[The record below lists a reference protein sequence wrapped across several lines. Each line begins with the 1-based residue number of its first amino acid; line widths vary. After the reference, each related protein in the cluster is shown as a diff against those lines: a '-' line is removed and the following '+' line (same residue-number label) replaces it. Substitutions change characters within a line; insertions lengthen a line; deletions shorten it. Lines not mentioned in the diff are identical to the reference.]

1 MPRERPRFTFQIAV
15 TAMRMIGIGL
25 MGFLL
30 AGVALLLSNMNIVEQ
45 GQRMVREMAMGPQL
59 VFEPRLQAKA
69 DGTHAATILRSNP
82 DHPVILSGFPAYQSV
97 AFTFPK
103 DARPSSGYLQ
113 IDATAQVLA
122 GVHGVL
128 RISIMGARRG
138 ELLLRPGEVG
148 RSLQIPLSPPDF
160 AGDQLVV
167 SFSLQGTAPQQQ
179 CGAEDGIAAIVE
191 IETTSA
197 VFVTLDQPLRTARD
211 RVHAWGDV
219 VRVAWPVW
227 LKRDEQVRRL
237 ILGAQVKQRGLR
249 AQFVAEGDEGALAA
263 VALREAL
270 DDLPAANPVPSATF
284 VSGAATQG
292 VRRFHRKAVWR
303 NRYALVDG
311 ADLPVPSQMTLRMVL
326 GDLFGDHQWSVTV
339 TLNDRLVW
347 QDRVAGT
354 RGDYQAEID
363 LPAAWQTNRNQIDV
377 VATTSAPR
385 VGLCDEG
392 PELVAEM
399 LPETQLVHGEHIYAG
414 PIAALKR
421 ALVGTEPIRVALSAS
436 LTAPEAD
443 RVSGWLARIAPVESE
458 LRPAGSVAH
467 IIVADARAASLP
479 VPAGTPAWIVTQG
492 EDTSDVVVRA
502 FAPGD
507 TFPRTGVFLLV
518 IPAGVDL
525 SEGAT

>member
-1 MPRERPRFTFQIAV
+1 
-15 TAMRMIGIGL
+15 MRMIGIGL

-45 GQRMVREMAMGPQL
+45 GQRMVRELATGPQL
-59 VFEPRLQAKA
+59 VFEPQLEAQA
-69 DGTHAATILRSNP
+69 DGTHTATILRSNP

-128 RISIMGARRG
+128 RISIMGTRRG

-167 SFSLQGTAPQQQ
+167 SFSLQGTDPQQQ
-179 CGAEDGIAAIVE
+179 CGPEDGIAAIVE

-197 VFVTLDQPLRTARD
+197 VFVTLDQPLSTARD
-211 RVHAWGDV
+211 RVHAWGDT
-219 VRVAWPVW
+219 VRVAWPAW

-237 ILGAQVKQRGLR
+237 ILAVQAKQHGLR
-249 AQFVAEGDEGALAA
+249 AQFIAQGEKVALST

-270 DDLPAANPVPSATF
+270 DDLPVADPVPSAAF
-284 VSGAATQG
+284 LSGAATQG
-292 VRRFHRKAVWR
+292 VRRFHRKTVWR

-311 ADLPVPSQMTLRMVL
+311 ADLPVPSQMHLRMVM
-326 GDLFGDHQWSVTV
+326 GDLFGDHQWSLTV

-347 QDRVAGT
+347 QDRVHGT
-354 RGDYQAEID
+354 HGTYQAQIA
-363 LPAAWQTNRNQIDV
+363 LPAEWQTSRNQIDV

-385 VGLCDEG
+385 NGVCDEG

-399 LPETQLVHGEHIYAG
+399 LPETQLVHGTEVYAG
-414 PIAALKR
+414 PIAALR
-421 ALVGTEPIRVALSAS
+421 HALEVTDPISLSLSAP
-436 LTAPEAD
+436 LTAQDAD
-443 RVSGWLARIAPVESE
+443 KVAGWLARVVPPDAA
-458 LRPAGSVAH
+458 LRPAQRAAH
-467 IIVADARAASLP
+467 LIVADARDAPSPLQ
-479 VPAGTPAWIVTQG
+479 AGQSAWIVTQG
-492 EDTSDVVVRA
+492 NDGSDVLVR
-502 FAPGD
+502 PLQRGD
-507 TFPRTGVFLLV
+507 AYPRAGVFLLIV
-518 IPAGVDL
+518 PAGLDL